1 VLLLLR
7 HGETPHTAEHRF
19 SGSADSAVPLSPRG
33 RRQAEQAAQAPQL
46 ADVTA
51 IVSSPQTRC
60 TQTAEAAAAALDL
73 PVQTA
78 EGLRETNFGA
88 WEGLTFAEAQ
98 ARYPAELTAWLASPT
113 AAPPGGESFA
123 HVTAR
128 VRRTRDALLAA
139 HPARTV
145 LLVTHATPV
154 RTLLRLAL
162 QAPPRALF
170 LIEAAPAS
178 LSAVAYYADGTA
190 SVRYAN
196 STAHLA

>member
-1 VLLLLR
+1 M
-7 HGETPHTAEHRF
+7 
-19 SGSADSAVPLSPRG
+19 
-33 RRQAEQAAQAPQL
+33 

-60 TQTAEAAAAALDL
+60 AQTAAAVAAKLGL

-78 EGLRETNFGA
+78 EGLRETDFGA
-88 WEGLTFAEAQ
+88 WDGLTFAEA
-98 ARYPAELTAWLASPT
+98 RSRHPAELTAWLASPT

-123 HVTAR
+123 EVAAR
-128 VRRTRDALLAA
+128 VRRTRDRLLTA
-139 HPARTV
+139 HRTRTV
-145 LLVTHATPV
+145 LLVTHATPI

-170 LIEAAPAS
+170 RIEAAPAS
-178 LSAVAYYADGTA
+178 LSAVAYYADGAA
-190 SVRYAN
+190 SLRYAN